1 MIGKRLKARD
11 ILWLKLVSLYG
22 LYRLENAVTLGL
34 LLILKEFFYMR
45 KDDQVNI
52 RLKYEDKLKFQE
64 TARLQGMTLSEWL
77 LKLAFT
83 DVKKHEK

>member
-1 MIGKRLKARD
+1 
-11 ILWLKLVSLYG
+11 
-22 LYRLENAVTLGL
+22 
-34 LLILKEFFYMR
+34 MR

-52 RLKYEDKLKFQE
+52 RLKYEDKLRFQE

-77 LKLAFT
+77 LKLAFA

>member
-1 MIGKRLKARD
+1 
-11 ILWLKLVSLYG
+11 
-22 LYRLENAVTLGL
+22 
-34 LLILKEFFYMR
+34 MR

-52 RLKYEDKLKFQE
+52 RLKYKDKLKFQE

-77 LKLAFT
+77 LKLAFA